1 MTLKKYLFL
10 QPQCAKCANATSIG
24 NAYPAT
30 SGIGVIFH
38 SVFTPSSLL
47 LLRFTSS
54 IRSHGDGGAGARGG
68 GGGVNGVF
76 QEIEDHRACCLLP
89 SLQILTRD
97 GFCF

>member
-30 SGIGVIFH
+30 NGIGVIFH

-54 IRSHGDGGAGARGG
+54 IRSHGDGGAGARAGGG

-76 QEIEDHRACCLLP
+76 QEIEDQPLAACCP
-89 SLQILTRD
+89 R
-97 GFCF
+97 CKY